1 MKFLF
6 RKKYHQTA
14 EQQGWNLVPDKSVN
28 ITPHSVRIIFDAGT
42 GDGMRLAYF
51 LQLFPYAIIHCF
63 EPDLNSFES
72 LEKRYSKH
80 RRVILNRMALCGS
93 SGLSQIGKTGAPCLA
108 PIPIPDGAK
117 LTLPEAQHLVRI
129 TVDDYCRVCRIDEI
143 DLLRLPGTATEVSLY
158 NGARIQLADK
168 AIRSLLIPL
177 KPGASEQEAAVTEIA
192 VLNRGLERQGFA
204 LKGVRGARDDK
215 DKFYGHMLYVMH
227 HSL

>member
-1 MKFLF
+1 MRSLF
-6 RKKYHQTA
+6 RKSYHQTA

-63 EPDLNSFES
+63 EPDLNSFEW
-72 LEKRYSKH
+72 LERHYSKH

-93 SGLSQIGKTGAPCLA
+93 SGLSPIEHSTTPCLR
-108 PIPIPDGAK
+108 PVQIPNDPELALPD
-117 LTLPEAQHLVRI
+117 ERLVRI

-158 NGARIQLADK
+158 NGARIQLADR

-192 VLNRGLERQGFA
+192 ALNRGLERQGFA
-204 LKGVRGARDDK
+204 LKGVRGSRDVE
-215 DKFYGHMLYVMH
+215 DKFYGHMFYVQQ
-227 HSL
+227 